1 MNSALFQG
9 LQDYSYK
16 TKGYSALQVVRT
28 LLEGILLTGV
38 KKDIILKQKWLQPH
52 VAHHI
57 EFDIAVWMTNA
68 ADFLAYPLDL

>member
-1 MNSALFQG
+1 M
-9 LQDYSYK
+9 
-16 TKGYSALQVVRT
+16 TTVVRLKAT
-28 LLEGILLTGV
+28 QHCKYITRGNPLSWS
-38 KKDIILKQKWLQPH
+38 KKKKNIILKQKWLQPH